1 MQEHPLL
8 VFDFDGV
15 IVDGMAEYWWSSWH
29 AAKSLNAEPSGLFPA
44 QVPELFRRLRPWIH
58 HGWEMVLLA
67 AELSGLDEKAWV
79 EGYDVQQHAALLRRG
94 WRDDLLQGALDRARL
109 QAVQQDRAAWLQLHR
124 PFPGLARRLRSLGEE
139 GLDWAVLTTKSEA
152 FTAELLNAF
161 DLQPA
166 RLDGREAGP
175 KPEVLLRLQRE
186 RPLRGFVEDRRAT
199 LETVLSTEGLQG
211 LPCYLVDWGYLKPAD
226 RKQLP
231 PGIQLIDLDRL
242 AKPLAQWP

>member
-1 MQEHPLL
+1 MKERSLL

-15 IVDGMAEYWWSSWH
+15 IVDGMAEYWWSSWN
-29 AAKSLNAEPSGLFPA
+29 AAKSLNAEPPGLSPE
-44 QVPELFRRLRPWIH
+44 QVPDLFRRLRPWIH

-67 AELSGLDEKAWV
+67 AELSGLDESAWV
-79 EGYDVQQHAALLRRG
+79 EGYEVQQHAALLRRG
-94 WRDDLLQGALDRARL
+94 WRGDLLQDALDRARL

-124 PFPGLARRLRSLGEE
+124 PFPGLARRLQLLGEE

-199 LETVLSTEGLQG
+199 LETVLYTEGLQG

-231 PGIQLIDLDRL
+231 PGIQLIGLDRL

>member
-15 IVDGMAEYWWSSWH
+15 IVDGMAEYWWSSWN
-29 AAKSLNAEPSGLFPA
+29 AAKSLNAEPPGFSPE
-44 QVPELFRRLRPWIH
+44 QVPDLFRRLRPWIH

-67 AELSGLDEKAWV
+67 AELSGLDESAWV
-79 EGYDVQQHAALLRRG
+79 EGYEVQQHAALLRRG
-94 WRDDLLQGALDRARL
+94 WGGDLLQDALDRARL
-109 QAVQQDRAAWLQLHR
+109 QAVQQDRAAWLRLHR
-124 PFPGLARRLRSLGEE
+124 PFPGLARRLQLLGEE

-161 DLQPA
+161 DLRPA
-166 RLDGREAGP
+166 KLDGREAGP

-199 LETVLSTEGLQG
+199 LETVLSTEGLEG

-226 RKQLP
+226 RNQLP
-231 PGIQLIDLDRL
+231 PGIQLIDLHRL

>member
-1 MQEHPLL
+1 MQERPLL

-29 AAKSLNAEPSGLFPA
+29 AAKSLAAEPHELSPE

-67 AELSGLDEKAWV
+67 AELPGLDEASWV
-79 EGYDVQQHAALLRRG
+79 EGYEVQQHAALLRRG
-94 WRDDLLQGALDRARL
+94 WAVDLLQGALDRARL
-109 QAVQQDRAAWLQLHR
+109 QAVQKDRGAWLQLHR
-124 PFPGLARRLRSLGEE
+124 PFPGLARRLRSLDEE
-139 GLDWAVLTTKSEA
+139 GFDWAVLTTKTEV

-161 DLQPA
+161 DLRPA

-175 KPEVLLRLQRE
+175 KPEVLLRLGQE
-186 RPLRGFVEDRRAT
+186 RPLRGFVEDRRST
-199 LETVLSTEGLQG
+199 LEAVLSTEGLQE

-226 RKQLP
+226 RQQLP

-242 AKPLAQWP
+242 AKPLAQWS